1 MDLKNLDVLL
11 FNPSIENGGVEKN
24 LYIFS
29 KLFRKKV
36 KTISIV
42 SSSIEK
48 KKLFDRKIKFIS
60 FNKVKIKSNKRFVH
74 YVFSIFA
81 LINFFVKN
89 KNKKILIISF
99 QSNVLSILTAK
110 LFCKKIIIRLN
121 TSPNKYINNI
131 FKKLFF
137 KLIYNMSDLIVVNS
151 YSFKKE
157 VKSLF
162 NLKSHVIYN
171 LIKKIKLKKKIKNE
185 LLEIIN
191 VGRITD
197 QKDQITL
204 LRAIKLVNNYINCNL
219 SIVGK
224 GYLQGY
230 LKNYVIKN
238 KLKNINFL
246 GPVDS
251 PERLIAKSD
260 LFILTSKYEGM
271 PNVLIEAMQCK
282 TYIISTNCKTGPKE
296 LLNNGKYGSLVPVGS
311 HVSIAKEILKYAK
324 KPLFYKGK
332 INMGHKSLNRFDNNK
347 NILIYANLILE
358 LK

>member
-36 KTISIV
+36 KKISIV

-48 KKLFDRKIKFIS
+48 KKFLNSKIKFIS
-60 FNKVKIKSNKRFVH
+60 FNKVKIKLNKRFVH
-74 YVFSIFA
+74 YIFSILA
-81 LINFFVKN
+81 LIKFFVKN
-89 KNKKILIISF
+89 KNRQILIISF
-99 QSNVLSILTAK
+99 QSNVLSILIAK

-137 KLIYNMSDLIVVNS
+137 KFIYNMSDLIVVNS

-157 VKSLF
+157 VKSLL

-171 LIKKIKLKKKIKNE
+171 FIKQIKLKKKIKNKS
-185 LLEIIN
+185 LEIIN

-204 LRAIKLVNNYINCNL
+204 LKAIKLVNNYINCNL

-230 LKNYVIKN
+230 LKNYVIRN

-246 GPVDS
+246 GSIDS

-260 LFILTSKYEGM
+260 LFVLTSKYEGM

-311 HVSIAKEILKYAK
+311 YVTIAKKIIKYAK
-324 KPLFYKGK
+324 KPLLYKDK
-332 INMGHKSLNRFDNNK
+332 IKMAYKSLNRFDNNK
-347 NILIYANLILE
+347 NISIYINLILG

>member
-1 MDLKNLDVLL
+1 MNLKNLDVLL

-24 LYIFS
+24 LHIFS
-29 KLFRKKV
+29 KLFKKKV

-48 KKLFDRKIKFIS
+48 KKLFDRKIKFVS
-60 FNKVKIKSNKRFVH
+60 FNKTIIKSNKRFV
-74 YVFSIFA
+74 YYILSILA
-81 LINFFVKN
+81 LVNFFIKN

-99 QSNVLSILTAK
+99 QSNVLSILIAK

-131 FKKLFF
+131 FKKFFF
-137 KLIYNMSDLIVVNS
+137 KFIYNMSDLIVVNS

-157 VKSLF
+157 VKLLL

-171 LIKKIKLKKKIKNE
+171 LIKKIKLKKKIKNKS
-185 LLEIIN
+185 LEIIN
-191 VGRITD
+191 VGRLTD

-204 LRAIKLVNNYINCNL
+204 LKAIKLVNNHINCNL
-219 SIVGK
+219 SIVGE
-224 GYLQGY
+224 GYLKGY

-246 GPVDS
+246 GSVDS

-296 LLNNGKYGSLVPVGS
+296 LLYNGKYGSLVSVGS

-332 INMGHKSLNRFDNNK
+332 INMGYKSLSRFDNNK
-347 NILIYANLILE
+347 NILIYANLISG

>member
-1 MDLKNLDVLL
+1 
-11 FNPSIENGGVEKN
+11 
-24 LYIFS
+24 
-29 KLFRKKV
+29 
-36 KTISIV
+36 
-42 SSSIEK
+42 
-48 KKLFDRKIKFIS
+48 
-60 FNKVKIKSNKRFVH
+60 
-74 YVFSIFA
+74 
-81 LINFFVKN
+81 
-89 KNKKILIISF
+89 
-99 QSNVLSILTAK
+99 
-110 LFCKKIIIRLN
+110 
-121 TSPNKYINNI
+121 
-131 FKKLFF
+131 
-137 KLIYNMSDLIVVNS
+137 MSDLIVVNS

-157 VKSLF
+157 VKSLL

-171 LIKKIKLKKKIKNE
+171 FIKQIKLKKKIKNKS
-185 LLEIIN
+185 LEIIN

-204 LRAIKLVNNYINCNL
+204 LKAIKLVNNYINCNL

-230 LKNYVIKN
+230 LKNYVIRN

-246 GPVDS
+246 GSIDS

-260 LFILTSKYEGM
+260 LFVLTSKYEGM

-311 HVSIAKEILKYAK
+311 YVTIAKKIIKYAK
-324 KPLFYKGK
+324 KPLLYKDK
-332 INMGHKSLNRFDNNK
+332 IKMAYKSLNRFDNNK
-347 NILIYANLILE
+347 NISIYINLILG